1 MKIIAVIPA
10 RFNASRFPGKL
21 MQKLGENT
29 VIWTTYRN
37 VVESQLFDE
46 VFVVTDND
54 LICNEITSKAGKAI
68 YSKKEHETGSDRIAE
83 VVENL
88 DCDVV
93 VNVQGD
99 EPFLSLEPLK
109 QLINVFHQDQ
119 KQEISL
125 ASLKIKLQNWDDIQ
139 NPNVVKVI
147 TDLNGLALY
156 FSRSPI
162 PFAREKSVETVYY
175 KHIGVYAFR
184 KNALLQFAKMPMTP
198 LEISEKIECLRY
210 LEQGLKI
217 KMIET
222 HFQGIGIDAPEDL
235 VKANEFLKNQK
246 L

>member
-54 LICNEITSKAGKAI
+54 LIYNEITSKAGKAI